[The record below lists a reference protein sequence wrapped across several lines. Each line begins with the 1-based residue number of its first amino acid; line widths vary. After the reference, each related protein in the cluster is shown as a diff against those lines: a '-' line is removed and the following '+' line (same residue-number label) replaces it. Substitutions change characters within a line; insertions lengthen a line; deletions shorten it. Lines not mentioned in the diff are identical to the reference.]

1 MDQSIKD
8 KLDDVIADRLG
19 VSLSVINPET
29 NMVDELG
36 ADSIDLIELVM
47 AVEDELDIQ
56 IDVNVDGTELT
67 TVQSVYD
74 MVEKFL

>member
-8 KLDDVIADRLG
+8 KLDDVIADMLG